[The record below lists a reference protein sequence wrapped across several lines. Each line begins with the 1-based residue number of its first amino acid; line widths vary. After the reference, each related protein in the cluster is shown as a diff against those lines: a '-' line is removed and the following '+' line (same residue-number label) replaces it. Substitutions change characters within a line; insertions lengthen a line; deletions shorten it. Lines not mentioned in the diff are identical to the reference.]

1 MVKLKTS
8 TRIALYAIF
17 ELGRRPDELLTAA
30 ELAQRYR
37 VSQHHAAKVL
47 QQMARAG
54 LARSVRGV
62 GGGFQIARDP
72 REITMFDVVS
82 IFDPPTAPAGKTDS
96 ESAEESSS
104 DPASLGKL
112 QVGNVLA
119 EVEEQAFY
127 TLRSISVA
135 TLIAPRRLQ

>member
-17 ELGRRPDELLTAA
+17 ELGRSPHELLTAG
-30 ELAQRYR
+30 ELAQRYG

-47 QQMARAG
+47 QQLARAG

-72 REITMFDVVS
+72 REITMFDVVT
-82 IFDPPTAPAGKTDS
+82 IFDPPAAPAGEVDP
-96 ESAEESSS
+96 EESQELRAESNA
-104 DPASLGKL
+104 PGELR
-112 QVGNVLA
+112 VGRVLA